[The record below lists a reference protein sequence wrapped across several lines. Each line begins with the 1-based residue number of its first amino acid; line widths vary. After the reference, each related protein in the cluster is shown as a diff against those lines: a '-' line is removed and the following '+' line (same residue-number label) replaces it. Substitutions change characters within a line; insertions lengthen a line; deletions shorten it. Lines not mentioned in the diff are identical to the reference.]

1 MIVANGQQNDVEDRL
16 MRFGDGF
23 AEVHVCVCERER
35 ERERERESKSKSR
48 REGGREGARRER
60 ESVVCVYVCVV

>member
-1 MIVANGQQNDVEDRL
+1 MVSKMMLRIASCASVMASLRC
-16 MRFGDGF
+16 MC
-23 AEVHVCVCERER
+23 VCVCER